1 MDARAA
7 ASRSAALAGVAV
19 DLEPRSLSPKGRASG
34 GLRLSQIGAVAV
46 LVDPVARNLC
56 GQRVHA
62 AIEIVAITT
71 AEYGRDAVPVEV
83 DCVPPQAGQ
92 VAGRILIVL

>member
-7 ASRSAALAGVAV
+7 AARSAALAAVAV
-19 DLEPRSLSPKGRASG
+19 TSNLDRCRQKGLASG
-34 GLRLSQIGAVAV
+34 GLRLSQIRAVAV

-83 DCVPPQAGQ
+83 DCVPPEAGQ
-92 VAGRILIVL
+92 VAGRILIVP